1 METAT
6 RRRTKPRTRR
16 GTNRGRGPIEVSVK
30 RTAHTRMVLL
40 HLLAY
45 SAAPDGWA
53 AYADLRAACGR
64 HRIAEPEFQA
74 ELGRLTDEGVVSV
87 AEHRT
92 PVGVRFNQ
100 YRIEREVIVR

>member
-6 RRRTKPRTRR
+6 RRRTKARTRR
-16 GTNRGRGPIEVSVK
+16 GTNRGRGPIEVGMK
-30 RTAHTRMVLL
+30 RSSHARIVLV

-45 SAAPDGWA
+45 SPGPDGWA
-53 AYADLRAACGR
+53 NYGSLRDACGR
-64 HRIAEPEFQA
+64 HRITEPEFQA

-87 AEHRT
+87 AEHRA
-92 PVGVRFNQ
+92 PGGVRFNQ